1 MYTMLCVS
9 VRCFDGIHVF
19 PQGDISLIC
28 CITDSIIVG
37 VSLPVKLGSSY
48 GGGFARIF
56 MTSRRCAS
64 IRLMAGKT
72 VRVRCLLV

>member
-19 PQGDISLIC
+19 PQGEIFLIC

-37 VSLPVKLGSSY
+37 VSLLGELWSCL
-48 GGGFARIF
+48 
-56 MTSRRCAS
+56 SRRQLGAAVRARVVEWS
-64 IRLMAGKT
+64 VSPST
-72 VRVRCLLV
+72 VL